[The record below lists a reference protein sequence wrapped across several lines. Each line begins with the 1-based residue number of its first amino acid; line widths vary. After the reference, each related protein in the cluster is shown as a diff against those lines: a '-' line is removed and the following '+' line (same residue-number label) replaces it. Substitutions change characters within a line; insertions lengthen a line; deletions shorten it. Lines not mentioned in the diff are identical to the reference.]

1 MSVPVRRGR
10 RATARDVA
18 RLANRSVATVSL
30 IVNGKSTGRVNPET
44 EERVWEAV
52 RLLDYRVNSTASALA
67 RGIPNTVAMVCPDP
81 TNPFFALVLDGVMS
95 GLGEDLML
103 NLATPNGGE
112 DYSPLT
118 VERVMAGD
126 IAGLILASP
135 GKMLLGDLV
144 PTCPI
149 IVLDADGQHSDFVT
163 INLDIASAARD
174 LAAHLVSLGH
184 RRVAYF
190 GLERDK
196 ETLLHR
202 RDELR
207 SGLVARGADLVV
219 PDIMVKRLSV
229 EVAHDAVVTKWDLLT
244 TADVTAV
251 VCGDDLLAYG
261 FIAAANERNISM
273 PGDISIA
280 SFNNLAYSA
289 IMSPSLTSV
298 DLSAREVGVRAISA
312 LRSLLE
318 NKKVP
323 ASTMVPSRLVVRE
336 STGAVRS
343 QPLGLNEG

>member
-1 MSVPVRRGR
+1 
-10 RATARDVA
+10 
-18 RLANRSVATVSL
+18 
-30 IVNGKSTGRVNPET
+30 
-44 EERVWEAV
+44 
-52 RLLDYRVNSTASALA
+52 
-67 RGIPNTVAMVCPDP
+67 MVCPDP

-118 VERVMAGD
+118 VERVMASD

-135 GKMLLGDLV
+135 GRMLLGELV

-149 IVLDADGQHSDFVT
+149 IVLDAEGQYSDFVT
-163 INLDIASAARD
+163 IDLDIVSAARD
-174 LAAHLVSLGH
+174 LAAHLVTLGH

-207 SGLVARGADLVV
+207 SELLIRGADLVV
-219 PDIMVKRLSV
+219 PDITVKRLSV
-229 EVAHDAVVTKWDLLT
+229 EVAHDEVTTRWDLL
-244 TADVTAV
+244 AAKDVTAV

-261 FIAAANERNISM
+261 FMAAANERNISM
-273 PGDISIA
+273 PGDMSIA
-280 SFNNLAYSA
+280 SFNNLTYSA

-298 DLSAREVGVRAISA
+298 DLSARELGARAISA
-312 LRSLLE
+312 LRCLLE
-318 NKKVP
+318 NREVP

-336 STGAVRS
+336 STGAARS
-343 QPLGLNEG
+343 HSLGLKA